1 MRSGLAAGL
10 MGIGGIFATFGTTIF
25 VITIFSKM
33 NDWRVQLP
41 TMLSV
46 ATVSVVIGG
55 ALFVLGFLLNRIGR
69 GSRNT
74 AAA

>member
-1 MRSGLAAGL
+1 
-10 MGIGGIFATFGTTIF
+10 MGIGGILVSFGATIF
-25 VITIFSKM
+25 VIAIFSKM

-46 ATVSVVIGG
+46 ATATVVIGG
-55 ALFVLGFLLNRIGR
+55 AMFVLGFLLNRIGR
-69 GSRNT
+69 GSRDT